1 MPYPN
6 SADSEAARL
15 AALHLLGVLDT
26 PPVPALDAL
35 VKAASLVCGVP
46 IALLSLLDQDR
57 QWFKANHGLP
67 DMTQTPRDVAFCDH
81 TIRGDELLEVRDA
94 TLDLRFA
101 DNPLV
106 TSQPG
111 IRFYAGVPLRLA
123 DGQRIGTLC
132 VIDRQPGRL
141 SDSQRE
147 ILACLADTASQL
159 LGAHRPMQGLV
170 QAAQALSASERQL
183 RRLYQATPAMMHSVD
198 PQGRLLSVS
207 DAWLARLGYRRETVL
222 GQAWQSFV
230 APVWLGQANH
240 PAQLALA
247 QGGQC
252 RELPL
257 QMVCASGAVL
267 DMLLSAVQQLDAD
280 GQPCGSLAV
289 LEDMTARR
297 QAELALAEEH
307 QRLQNILDGTQA
319 GTWEWNVHTG
329 EVRINKRSAQIIGET
344 LAGLGPQT
352 IALRVSRTHA
362 DDMALSEAAARAHFA
377 GRTEV
382 YETETRLRH
391 RDGHWVWVLAR
402 GRVLTRLPDGRPEWM
417 FGTHQDIS
425 ERMSTRLA
433 LQDAHTRMALATEG
447 GGIGVWDWDL
457 AQRSIAVDAMV
468 CRLFGMP
475 VVARVSQV
483 GLHLQRVHPQDMAA
497 ARAAVLA
504 ALRGDRPMD
513 HTFRI
518 VHDDGSV
525 HYLRTAARVSRN
537 AAGRATRMIGVNWDV
552 TELHTLADR
561 LAEQAA
567 LLRITLQSI
576 GDAVLT
582 TDRHGHVEWL
592 NPVAERMTGWL
603 NAEAKGRPAT
613 QVFRIVQEESRLPA
627 LDPVATCLAQGEPVG
642 LANQTVLI
650 SRNGIEY
657 GIEDSASPIRDDAGA
672 ILGVV
677 LVFHDVTEQRRLSG
691 EMSYRATHDPLTGLV
706 NRSEFETRIRRLL
719 QKTREDH
726 SQHALLYIDLDQF
739 KLVNDA
745 CGHSAGD
752 QLLQQVSKLLGDAV
766 RNRDTLARLG
776 GDEFAII
783 LEHCTTEQAQRA
795 AQLVCDRMEDYRFAH
810 DGRRFRIG
818 TSIGLVPVDA
828 RWTSTAAILQAADTA
843 CYAAKEAGRN
853 RVHAWF
859 DTDLTL
865 RNRHGEMQWA
875 TRLEHAL
882 DENRFVLHAQR
893 INALCAPGGQD
904 HAEVLLRMVEADGS
918 LVLPGAFLQAA
929 ERFNL
934 VTRIDRW
941 VLRKVIAWMAER
953 PHIAGVQMLS
963 VNLSGQS
970 IGDRAFHRWAIEQ
983 LAEAG
988 PTLCRRLCLEVTETA
1003 AVTNLA
1009 DAAGFIERVRE
1020 LGVRVALD
1028 DFGAGASSF
1037 GYLKNLKVDFLKIDG
1052 QFIRDLIDDPLDE
1065 AAVRCFADVARLVG
1079 IQTVAECVEAP
1090 AVLDRLRSIGI
1101 GYSQGYLLHRPA
1113 PIDYLMD
1120 ESAMQAG

>member
-1 MPYPN
+1 MQQPSP
-6 SADSEAARL
+6 AESEHARL
-15 AALHLLGVLDT
+15 AALRQLGVLDT
-26 PPVPALDAL
+26 PPVPELDAL

-46 IALLSLLDQDR
+46 IALLSLVDQDR
-57 QWFKANHGLP
+57 QWFKARQGLP
-67 DMTQTPRDVAFCDH
+67 DVVQTPRDVAFCDH
-81 TIRGDELLEVRDA
+81 AIRSDDLLEVRDA
-94 TLDLRFA
+94 TLDPRFV

-106 TSQPG
+106 TGQPG
-111 IRFYAGVPLRLA
+111 MRFYAGMPLRVA

-132 VIDRQPGRL
+132 VIDTQPRQL
-141 SDSQRE
+141 NDKQRE
-147 ILACLADTASQL
+147 ILGCLAETAARL
-159 LGAHRPMQGLV
+159 LDAHRPVQGLV
-170 QAAQALSASERQL
+170 QAGKALAASEGKL
-183 RRLYQATPAMMHSVD
+183 RRLYQATPAMMHSTD
-198 PQGRLLSVS
+198 HQGRLVSVS
-207 DAWLARLGYRRETVL
+207 DAWLARLGYRREAVL
-222 GQAWQSFV
+222 GQPWQSFV
-230 APVWLGQANH
+230 DPAWRAQPGNQDQFAQAP
-240 PAQLALA
+240 
-247 QGGQC
+247 GGQ
-252 RELPL
+252 RRDLPL
-257 QMVCASGAVL
+257 RVVCASGAVL
-267 DMLLSAVQQLDAD
+267 DMLMSEVQELDAD
-280 GQPCGSLAV
+280 GLPCGSLAV
-289 LEDMTARR
+289 LEDLTERR
-297 QAELALAEEH
+297 RAELALAEEH
-307 QRLQNILDGTQA
+307 RRLQNILEGTQA

-329 EVRINKRSAQIIGET
+329 EVRINERSAEIIGET
-344 LAGLGPQT
+344 LADLGPQT

-362 DDMALSEAAARAHFA
+362 DDMILSEAAARAHFA
-377 GRTEV
+377 GLTDA

-391 RDGHWVWVLAR
+391 RDGHWVWVLSR
-402 GRVLTRLPDGRPEWM
+402 GRVLTRLPNGRPEWM

-425 ERMSTRLA
+425 DRMSNRLA
-433 LQDAHTRMALATEG
+433 LHDAHTRMALATEG

-457 AQRSIAVDAMV
+457 QAHSIAVDATV

-475 VVARVSQV
+475 VVARVPQA
-483 GLHLQRVHPQDMAA
+483 GLHLQRVHPQDRAA
-497 ARAAVLA
+497 ARAAVVA

-518 VHDDGSV
+518 AHDDGSL
-525 HYLRTAARVSRN
+525 HYLRTAARISRD

-582 TDRHGHVEWL
+582 TDRHGLVEWL

-603 NAEAKGRPAT
+603 NGEAKGRPAN
-613 QVFRIVQEESRLPA
+613 QVYRLVQEESRLPA
-627 LDPVATCLAQGEPVG
+627 VNPVASCLARGAAVG
-642 LANQTVLI
+642 QSDQTLLI

-657 GIEDSASPIRDDAGA
+657 GIEDLASPIRDDAGT
-672 ILGVV
+672 LRGVV

-719 QKTREDH
+719 QKAREDH

-818 TSIGLVPVDA
+818 TSIGLVPVDG

-893 INALCAPGGQD
+893 ISALCAAAGQD
-904 HAEVLLRMVEADGS
+904 HAEVLLRMVDGDGG
-918 LVLPGAFLQAA
+918 LVLPGAFLPAA

-953 PHIAGVQMLS
+953 PVIEGVQMLS

-970 IGDRAFHRWAIEQ
+970 IGDSAFHRWAIEQ
-983 LAEAG
+983 LDEAG
-988 PTLCRRLCLEVTETA
+988 PALCRRLCLEVTETA

-1009 DAAGFIERVRE
+1009 DAAGFIEQVRGR
-1020 LGVRVALD
+1020 GVRVALD

-1037 GYLKNLKVDFLKIDG
+1037 GYLKTLKVDFLKIDG

-1065 AAVRCFADVARLVG
+1065 AAVRCFVDVARLVG
-1079 IQTVAECVEAP
+1079 IQTVAECVELP
-1090 AVLDRLRSIGI
+1090 AVLDRLRGIGI
-1101 GYSQGYLLHRPA
+1101 GYTQGFLLHRPA
-1113 PIDYLMD
+1113 PIDQLID
-1120 ESAMQAG
+1120 QHHLTPQ